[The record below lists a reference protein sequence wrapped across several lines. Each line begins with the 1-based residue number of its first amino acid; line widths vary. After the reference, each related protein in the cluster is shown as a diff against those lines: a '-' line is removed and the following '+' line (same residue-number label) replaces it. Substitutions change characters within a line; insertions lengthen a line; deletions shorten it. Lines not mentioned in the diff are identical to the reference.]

1 MNRSSRGFGLA
12 GVVFVVIIMVITAFF
27 GARADA
33 AAFNAQHESSV
44 SGDVHD

>member
-33 AAFNAQHESSV
+33 AAMTQQEFSV